1 MASYQF
7 TLPAAEATAF
17 EAQRAATD
25 YGYQQNLV
33 QNAAQMQALNVEQT
47 QARRDL
53 ARQLGRAR
61 QQLPGQYA
69 QRGLLRS
76 GIYGRGL
83 GEFEEGRMMAE
94 SRQERGFGQRRQ
106 DLISALSQF
115 DINRAM
121 SLANIDLQE
130 AQRRSAIAAMLQ
142 GAM

>member
-1 MASYQF
+1 MAYQF

-17 EAQRAATD
+17 EGQRSAVD
-25 YGYQQNLV
+25 YGYQQNLA
-33 QNAAQMQALNVEQT
+33 QNAAQMQSLNVEQT
-47 QARRDL
+47 RAQRDL
-53 ARQLGRAR
+53 TRQLNRAR

-69 QRGLLRS
+69 GRGLLRS

-83 GEFEEGRMMAE
+83 GEFEENRLMAE
-94 SRQERGFGQRRQ
+94 SRQEGAFGQRRQ

>member
-1 MASYQF
+1 MANQY

-17 EAQRAATD
+17 EGQRSAID

-33 QNAAQMQALNVEQT
+33 QNAAQQQTLNLEQMQAQ
-47 QARRDL
+47 RDL

-83 GEFEEGRMMAE
+83 GDFEEGRMMAE
-94 SRQERGFGQRRQ
+94 SRQERGFGQRRM
-106 DLISALSQF
+106 DLYNTLGQF
-115 DINRAM
+115 DINRGIA
-121 SLANIDLQE
+121 LANIDLQE
-130 AQRRSAIAAMLQ
+130 AQRRSAIAGLLQ
-142 GAM
+142 GAV

>member
-1 MASYQF
+1 MAYQF
-7 TLPAAEATAF
+7 TLPTAEATAF
-17 EAQRAATD
+17 AAQRDAVD
-25 YGYQQNLV
+25 YGYQQNLI
-33 QNAAQMQALNVEQT
+33 QNAAQMQGLNVEQT

-53 ARQLGRAR
+53 ARQLTRAR
-61 QQLPGQYA
+61 QQLPGMYA
-69 QRGLLRS
+69 GRGLLRS

-94 SRQERGFGQRRQ
+94 SRQERSFNQRRQ
-106 DLISALSQF
+106 ALMNALGES

-121 SLANIDLQE
+121 QLANIDLQE

>member
-1 MASYQF
+1 M
-7 TLPAAEATAF
+7 
-17 EAQRAATD
+17 
-25 YGYQQNLV
+25 
-33 QNAAQMQALNVEQT
+33 
-47 QARRDL
+47 
-53 ARQLGRAR
+53 
-61 QQLPGQYA
+61 
-69 QRGLLRS
+69 RS

>member
-1 MASYQF
+1 MAY
-7 TLPAAEATAF
+7 TLPAHEATAF
-17 EAQRAATD
+17 EGQRMAAD

-53 ARQLGRAR
+53 ASQLRRAR

-69 QRGLLRS
+69 GRGLLRS

-83 GEFEEGRMMAE
+83 GEFEQGRMTAE
-94 SRQERGFGQRRQ
+94 ARQERGFGQRRQ

-121 SLANIDLQE
+121 ALANIDLQE

-142 GAM
+142 GAA

>member
-17 EAQRAATD
+17 AAQRDAVD
-25 YGYQQNLV
+25 YGYQQQLI
-33 QNAAQMQALNVEQT
+33 QNAAQRSALNVEQT

-53 ARQLGRAR
+53 ARQLSRSR
-61 QQLPGQYA
+61 QQLPGMYA

-94 SRQERGFGQRRQ
+94 SRQERGFNQRRQ
-106 DLISALSQF
+106 ALMNALGES

-121 SLANIDLQE
+121 QLANIDLQE

>member
-1 MASYQF
+1 MAYQF
-7 TLPAAEATAF
+7 TLPTAEATAF
-17 EAQRAATD
+17 EGQRSAVD
-25 YGYQQNLV
+25 YGYQQNLA
-33 QNAAQMQALNVEQT
+33 QNAAQMQSLNLEQT
-47 QARRDL
+47 RAQRDL
-53 ARQLGRAR
+53 MRQLNRAR

-69 QRGLLRS
+69 GRGLLRS

-83 GEFEEGRMMAE
+83 GEFEENRLMAE
-94 SRQERGFGQRRQ
+94 ARQEGAFGQRRQ

>member
-33 QNAAQMQALNVEQT
+33 QNAAQMQGLNVQQM

-53 ARQLGRAR
+53 ARQLNSSR
-61 QQLPGQYA
+61 QQIPAQYA
-69 QRGLLRS
+69 GRGLLRS

-94 SRQERGFGQRRQ
+94 ARQERDFGQRRQ
-106 DLISALSQF
+106 DLMAALSQF
-115 DINRAM
+115 DTNRAIA
-121 SLANIDLQE
+121 LANIDLQE

-142 GAM
+142 GAT

>member
-1 MASYQF
+1 MAY
-7 TLPAAEATAF
+7 TLPAHEATAF
-17 EAQRAATD
+17 EGQRMAAD

-53 ARQLGRAR
+53 ARQLTRSR
-61 QQLPGQYA
+61 QELPAMYA
-69 QRGLLRS
+69 GRGLLRS

-83 GEFEEGRMMAE
+83 GEFEQGRMMAE

-121 SLANIDLQE
+121 QLANIDLQE

-142 GAM
+142 GAT